1 MIPAMTTPTCPEC
14 TAMETLLSQS
24 TLQDDKKALTP
35 EEKQKQK
42 EQKKALMNALWKCK
56 PNEGKDIFGLGGDII
71 SKALKGESIAES
83 AKVAAV
89 QFCQNTTNCYIRDQI
104 KKLALVFGGGA
115 VLLAVSG
122 GTVGYFIGKSTTK
135 H

>member
-1 MIPAMTTPTCPEC
+1 MTTPTCLEC
-14 TAMETLLSQS
+14 TAMETLLTQT
-24 TLQDDKKALTP
+24 TLRDDKKALTP

-42 EQKKALMNALWKCK
+42 EQKKALMTALWECK
-56 PNEGKDIFGLGGDII
+56 PNEGKDMFGLGGDII
-71 SKALKGESIAES
+71 SKAFKGESIGES
-83 AKVAAV
+83 AKVAAI

-122 GTVGYFIGKSTTK
+122 GTVGYFIGKGKSK
-135 H
+135 K

>member
-1 MIPAMTTPTCPEC
+1 
-14 TAMETLLSQS
+14 
-24 TLQDDKKALTP
+24 
-35 EEKQKQK
+35 
-42 EQKKALMNALWKCK
+42 MNALWECK

-71 SKALKGESIAES
+71 SKAFKGESISES

-104 KKLALVFGGGA
+104 KKLGLVFGGGA

-122 GTVGYFIGKSTTK
+122 GTVGYFIGKSRAK